1 MKPAILFA
9 PRRAYDMVE
18 RWHEKAM
25 ALMIRV
31 HDCSLSGTQVSREH
45 IRLSMR
51 VIRMKRSRPA
61 ISKAGY
67 LLQWLIQVGVCIV
80 GKPVR
85 LSDVPWLDGPLGEDL
100 IGPTFYAR
108 FAAQTGLL
116 LADNTSDAGLLA
128 DFDSLAGAHFD
139 PARVHPEVRR
149 FYEHTAQYDMDVW
162 SQWHGVLTPFARL
175 LVALVSPLM
184 EQFNLPLAPLATSK
198 GVRSDLATFV
208 DGHGRPLYAG
218 WLRQNQ
224 ATGAVIYA
232 GFYTVCTPP
241 GAGQPCVKVM
251 FPVPKGSTTVILRP
265 QNGRDGTLILISHG
279 SGFGTPGFYRI
290 HRPRRGRAVRVA
302 SFPLH
307 EVFHVYSAEE
317 GTLRTDHTLHFL
329 GLKFLTLHYHIR
341 RR

>member
-1 MKPAILFA
+1 MK
-9 PRRAYDMVE
+9 
-18 RWHEKAM
+18 
-25 ALMIRV
+25 
-31 HDCSLSGTQVSREH
+31 G
-45 IRLSMR
+45 
-51 VIRMKRSRPA
+51 SRPA
-61 ISKAGY
+61 INKVGY
-67 LLQWLIQVGVCIV
+67 LLQWLIQAGVCIA
-80 GKPVR
+80 GKRVR
-85 LSDVPWLDGPLGEDL
+85 LADTPWLDGPLGEDL

-108 FAAQTGLL
+108 FAAQTGLH

-139 PARVHPEVRR
+139 PARVHAEVRR

-175 LVALVSPLM
+175 LVGLVSPLM

-198 GVRSDLATFV
+198 GVRSDLVTFV
-208 DGHGRPLYAG
+208 DGRGRPLYAG
-218 WLRQNQ
+218 WLRRNQ

-232 GFYTVCTPP
+232 GFYSVCTPP
-241 GAGQPCVKVM
+241 GAGHPCVKVT
-251 FPVPKGSTTVILRP
+251 FPVSRGATTVILRP
-265 QNGRDGTLILISHG
+265 QNGRDGALTLISHG

-290 HRPRRGRAVRVA
+290 HRPRPGDAVHVA

-307 EVFHVYSAEE
+307 EVFHVYAAEE

-341 RR
+341 RRHAS

>member
-1 MKPAILFA
+1 MA
-9 PRRAYDMVE
+9 PVAHR
-18 RWHEKAM
+18 
-25 ALMIRV
+25 
-31 HDCSLSGTQVSREH
+31 SLSGTQVSREY
-45 IRLSMR
+45 IRLLGR
-51 VIRMKRSRPA
+51 VITMKRSGPA
-61 ISKAGY
+61 LNKAGY
-67 LLQWLIQVGVCIV
+67 LLQWLIQAGVCIA

-85 LSDVPWLDGPLGEDL
+85 LSDVPWLDGPLGEDF

-108 FAAQTGLL
+108 FAAQTGLH

-139 PARVHPEVRR
+139 PTRVHPEVRR

-162 SQWHGVLTPFARL
+162 TQWHGVLTPFARL
-175 LVALVSPLM
+175 LVGLVSPLM

-198 GVRSDLATFV
+198 GVRSAVVTFV
-208 DGHGRPLYAG
+208 DGRGRPLYAG

-265 QNGRDGTLILISHG
+265 QNGRDGMLILISHG

-290 HRPRRGRAVRVA
+290 HRPHRGRAVRVA

-317 GTLRTDHTLHFL
+317 GTLRTDHPLHFL